1 MTTLNERAQRSAAA
15 DVLAEIADH
24 IREGRVAA
32 VSLEWAEGGDLRATV
47 VPLVPATFIALDFE
61 LETA

>member
-1 MTTLNERAQRSAAA
+1 MTTHNERTHRSAAA
-15 DVLAEIADH
+15 DVLAEIAEH

-32 VSLEWAEGGDLRATV
+32 ISLEWAEGGDLRATV

-61 LETA
+61 VEAV